1 MKGSALEA
9 EAWLTG
15 DSTQPGITQATR
27 MSVSL
32 SPQIFISLMKVR
44 ERVEVEVDTNDLS
57 LPESCAGLLLQAACS
72 LATSL
77 SANVMGGVWGKRAF
91 TFPL

>member
-9 EAWLTG
+9 EAWLTS

-27 MSVSL
+27 MSVYL

-57 LPESCAGLLLQAACS
+57 LPESCA
-72 LATSL
+72 
-77 SANVMGGVWGKRAF
+77 
-91 TFPL
+91 